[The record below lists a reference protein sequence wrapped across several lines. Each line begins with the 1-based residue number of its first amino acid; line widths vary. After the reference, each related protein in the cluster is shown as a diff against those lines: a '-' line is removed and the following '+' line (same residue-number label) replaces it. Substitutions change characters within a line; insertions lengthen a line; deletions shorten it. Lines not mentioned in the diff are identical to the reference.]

1 MSFDE
6 QEVVMVS
13 RISAIKGIGKQAVEV
28 FERAGFLY
36 IIQLANFKGDDHKLL
51 TAIQSIKDDSV
62 QCFPESYW
70 RRLMTRCINIIYR
83 VKSTQATDFV
93 PDEYMCPIS
102 LDWFEDPVVVASG
115 HSYSKHS
122 IEEHLQVS
130 KFDPLTRIDISDKP
144 IYSNFALKS
153 AVEHYRLNYQRFRI
167 LD

>member
-1 MSFDE
+1 
-6 QEVVMVS
+6 MVDK
-13 RISAIKGIGKQAVEV
+13 ISAIKGIGKQTVEV

-36 IIQLANFKGDDHKLL
+36 IKQLANFEGDYHKLL
-51 TAIQSIKDDSV
+51 KAIQSIKDDSV

-70 RRLMTRCINIIYR
+70 RRLMTRCINVIYR
-83 VKSTQATDFV
+83 MRSAQATDFV

-115 HSYSKHS
+115 HSYSRYY

-130 KFDPLTRIDISDKP
+130 KFDPLTRMDISDKP
-144 IYSNFALKS
+144 IYSNNALKS
-153 AVEHYRLNYQRFRI
+153 AVEHYRSHYQRFRI